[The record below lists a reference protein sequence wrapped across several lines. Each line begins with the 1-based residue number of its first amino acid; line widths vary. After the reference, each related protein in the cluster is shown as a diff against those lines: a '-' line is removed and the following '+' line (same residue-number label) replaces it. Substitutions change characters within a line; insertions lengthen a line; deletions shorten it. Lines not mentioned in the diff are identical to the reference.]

1 MLTRHWCTD
10 DKLNLDYVKENIMR
24 RFAFVLAAAMIAFV
38 CCSCSSTKIIQKN
51 KFEIH
56 ESKEK
61 VIAVYANFSNYRT
74 DRSELREQIE
84 TEVQS
89 QFLKKD
95 IKSYKTAGCFKN
107 KESSSNSEYQEF
119 LSDNNIDWVCEI
131 IIPSAG
137 LMKNNGMFEL
147 NIKYDVKIFDPKSEV
162 VIFNGIFRVK
172 TKAERYVMLKAN
184 RIFAEKLA
192 EQF

>member
-1 MLTRHWCTD
+1 M
-10 DKLNLDYVKENIMR
+10 KKMNLYYVKENIMK

-38 CCSCSSTKIIQKN
+38 CCGCSSTKIIQKN

-56 ESKEK
+56 GLKQK
-61 VIAVYANFSNYRT
+61 VIAVYANFSNYKI
-74 DRSELREQIE
+74 DRPELREQIE
-84 TEVQS
+84 TEVQN
-89 QFLKKD
+89 QFLIKD
-95 IKSYKTAGCFKN
+95 IKSYKTVGCFKN

-119 LSDNNIDWVCEI
+119 LSDNNIDLVCEI
-131 IIPSAG
+131 MIPSAG

-172 TKAERYVMLKAN
+172 TKAELDVMLKAN
-184 RIFAEKLA
+184 RIFSEKLA
-192 EQF
+192 KQF

>member
-1 MLTRHWCTD
+1 
-10 DKLNLDYVKENIMR
+10 MR

-38 CCSCSSTKIIQKN
+38 CCGCSSTKIIQKN

-56 ESKEK
+56 ELKQK
-61 VIAVYANFSNYRT
+61 VIAVYANFSNYKLERP
-74 DRSELREQIE
+74 ELREQIE
-84 TEVQS
+84 TEVQN
-89 QFLKKD
+89 QFLIKD
-95 IKSYKTAGCFKN
+95 IKSYKTVGCFKS

-119 LSDNNIDWVCEI
+119 LSHNNIDLVCEI
-131 IIPSAG
+131 MIPSAG

-172 TKAERYVMLKAN
+172 TKAELDVMLKAN
-184 RIFAEKLA
+184 RIFSEKLA
-192 EQF
+192 KQF